1 MSIDESIFD
10 FFPSV
15 ALVHKPCRLMGF
27 LLILKESH
35 GGKNLSFVYYV
46 VAFDF

>member
-1 MSIDESIFD
+1 MSIDEIIFY
-10 FFPSV
+10 FFSKV
-15 ALVHKPCRLMGF
+15 GLGAQALSLNGF

>member
-1 MSIDESIFD
+1 MKLFLI
-10 FFPSV
+10 FFPSL

>member
-1 MSIDESIFD
+1 MKLFLT
-10 FFPSV
+10 FFPKL

-35 GGKNLSFVYYV
+35 RGKNLSFVYYV